1 MLQCDIKLR
10 YESIP
15 CIMTRVFCNA
25 HIGCRGKNRSWK
37 LRLGSKMESR
47 GYTTR
52 DCTVYSVYN
61 VCFLSY
67 SDAFMYGIPNI
78 LPTYKR
84 EVKRNKWAPVRVYGY
99 LTMSLPQPLTSHKLN
114 WSSHIHTCTPI
125 LNEVTLLFPS
135 DVQLC

>member
-1 MLQCDIKLR
+1 MWYQIKVWVNTLHHDKGLLQRSYWLSWIKQILEVAIR
-10 YESIP
+10 FEDGITW
-15 CIMTRVFCNA
+15 I
-25 HIGCRGKNRSWK
+25 H
-37 LRLGSKMESR
+37 
-47 GYTTR
+47 YTWL
-52 DCTVYSVYN
+52 YSVYN